1 MAQPEPDS
9 LGVARTLVDSF
20 FPALAEDR
28 DTAISF
34 YGESSV
40 LYFQGD
46 QASGI
51 AEIANYL
58 QALPPFSLR
67 IGGYEVQ
74 TVPGSDLWS
83 MVVVIGSIQ
92 VNGQTKAFHSSLYV
106 EARRQDQTAFVRYHT
121 FKHF

>member
-1 MAQPEPDS
+1 MTQPEPDS
-9 LGVARTLVDSF
+9 LGIARTLVDSF

-28 DTAISF
+28 ETAVSF
-34 YGESSV
+34 YGESAT
-40 LYFQGD
+40 LYFQGE
-46 QASGI
+46 QVSGLADI
-51 AEIANYL
+51 AGYL
-58 QALPPFSLR
+58 SNLPPFTLR

-83 MVVVIGSIQ
+83 MIVVIGSIQ

-106 EARRQDQTAFVRYHT
+106 EARREDQTAFVRYHT